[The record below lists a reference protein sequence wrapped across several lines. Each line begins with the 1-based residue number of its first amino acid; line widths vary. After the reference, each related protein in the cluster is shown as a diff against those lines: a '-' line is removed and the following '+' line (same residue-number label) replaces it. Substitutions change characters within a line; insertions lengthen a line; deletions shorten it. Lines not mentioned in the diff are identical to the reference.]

1 MKFVAMI
8 VLMGIS
14 AYSATLPRGEII
26 TLLLT
31 SVLAAIQVGLPATF
45 TLAAALC
52 AKTLAKLGVLLCD
65 QAFHRI
71 ILPLLKKLFPLSLEV
86 CAGLPIEKNIF
97 NVLLFCVPYAGLV
110 RFKVLPDRVSV
121 TKYCR

>member
-52 AKTLAKLGVLLCD
+52 ARTLAKLGVLLCD

-71 ILPLLKKLFPLSLEV
+71 TLTLLKKFVSAKPG
-86 CAGLPIEKNIF
+86 GLCGLTPRIEHI
-97 NVLLFCVPYAGLV
+97 
-110 RFKVLPDRVSV
+110 
-121 TKYCR
+121 